1 MGFLHAKKIKD
12 NDGLIAGCFC
22 AFAPRELLAAAG
34 FTTVNICNAAK
45 EHELAAI
52 ADQIPRGICSAVKAT
67 YGLALADRCPYIHF
81 SDILIG
87 EDICSGRLQIY
98 HLLKKLKDVYI
109 IHLPQGS
116 NADTEMEAELRKLA
130 SFLTDRFNCRIDD
143 QALREQIIKSNQQTQ
158 LQNTLVMLCRA
169 NPPRLGGYNL
179 AKLLDGAEFIFDH
192 QDKLQKLNSVI
203 DQASVAPNSSGK
215 RVIISGCGLNGFID
229 KIIKPV
235 EDLGAHI
242 VAFDNCRWG
251 LSPLC
256 DENIAQTNPWQALAK
271 KYNSIHCLQR
281 QNDSI
286 AKLIADTNAEAL
298 INVGLS
304 CCSVCQIAYDHQQI
318 PILNIST
325 NYTDNDKDEIKDKL
339 VALLA
344 N

>member
-1 MGFLHAKKIKD
+1 M
-12 NDGLIAGCFC
+12 
-22 AFAPRELLAAAG
+22 
-34 FTTVNICNAAK
+34 
-45 EHELAAI
+45 
-52 ADQIPRGICSAVKAT
+52 
-67 YGLALADRCPYIHF
+67 
-81 SDILIG
+81 
-87 EDICSGRLQIY
+87 QIY
-98 HLLKKLKDVYI
+98 QLFKKLKNVYI
-109 IHLPQGS
+109 IQLPQGS
-116 NADTEMEAELRKLA
+116 NADAEMEAELRKLA

-143 QALREQIIKSNQQTQ
+143 QALRQQIIKSNQQMR
-158 LQNTLVMLCRA
+158 LQNELAMLCRA

-179 AKLLDGAEFIFDH
+179 AKILDGAEFIFDQ

-203 DQASVAPNSSGK
+203 DQASVAPNSSEK
-215 RVIISGCGLNGFID
+215 RVVVSGCGLNGLID

-271 KYNSIHCLQR
+271 KYNNINCLQR

-286 AKLIADTNAEAL
+286 AKLIADTNAQAL

-304 CCSVCQIAYDHQQI
+304 CCSVCQIAYDHKQI
-318 PILNIST
+318 PTLNILT
-325 NYTDNDKDEIKDKL
+325 DYTDDDKDKIKDRL
-339 VALLA
+339 VAFLA